1 MEVSNINIRKT
12 NKFGKY
18 AITGLVNGVEIRTIT
33 SDENASIDY
42 CKCKLI
48 QAFNNL
54 SIGSPII

>member
-48 QAFNNL
+48 E
-54 SIGSPII
+54 